1 MAEENLYEFLIRRER
16 ELEHQISA
24 LRGQIELMR
33 GNLAQRVLELEQIKN
48 FRASK
53 PSPVDGAFPWTN
65 SNATFGNA
73 VDVPALAALAAQNAT
88 GSFETLLALK
98 AAETAHYQKM
108 TIKEL
113 VIQALI
119 DHFPNGGTANN
130 IRDFIHNGYG
140 RTIEPASLRP
150 QMHRLKADMILT
162 LDANDVWNLDP
173 RKRVLYG
180 MYNHPTSRAAMKELQ
195 TDEPDENTMLK
206 VGSSERYVGITR
218 FDTSAK
224 SRSPK
229 RVSTILPSSA
239 DRQSRSRMM
248 IENWATV
255 LAAPW
260 PFNGGWFPSTELGR
274 LLPGRQVMLS
284 AK

>member
-1 MAEENLYEFLIRRER
+1 MAEENLYEFLVRRER

-33 GNLAQRVLELEQIKN
+33 GNLAQRELELEQIKN
-48 FRASK
+48 FRAAK
-53 PSPVDGAFPWTN
+53 PSPVGGALPAFPQTN
-65 SNATFGNA
+65 SNAIFGIA
-73 VDVPALAALAAQNAT
+73 VDVPALAAMAAQNAT
-88 GSFETLLALK
+88 VSFETLNALK

-140 RTIEPASLRP
+140 RTIEPGSLRP

-162 LDANDVWNLDP
+162 LDANDIWNLDP

-206 VGSSERYVGITR
+206 IGSSERYVGITT
-218 FDTSAK
+218 FDASGK
-224 SRSPK
+224 DSEPK
-229 RVSTILPSSA
+229 KGFDNPPFKRRPVK
-239 DRQSRSRMM
+239 
-248 IENWATV
+248 IEDDD
-255 LAAPW
+255 
-260 PFNGGWFPSTELGR
+260 
-274 LLPGRQVMLS
+274 
-284 AK
+284 